1 MNRNNKQKKGKT
13 SYIKYVIK
21 QKGNLNKKM
30 ERKKR
35 KTKEKRKFGKKERKE
50 KKGDIQLFRIPRAS
64 VFAFSAEESFPDA
77 SMRPSNKKNP
87 T

>member
-30 ERKKR
+30 ERKK
-35 KTKEKRKFGKKERKE
+35 ERK
-50 KKGDIQLFRIPRAS
+50 KK
-64 VFAFSAEESFPDA
+64 
-77 SMRPSNKKNP
+77 
-87 T
+87 

>member
-50 KKGDIQLFRIPRAS
+50 KKR
-64 VFAFSAEESFPDA
+64 
-77 SMRPSNKKNP
+77 
-87 T
+87 